1 MSVQPADA
9 AAFSSTT
16 VGRVAEIRLGKMLQP
31 KPNSPGDYE
40 VSYLRAGSL
49 ERLGGTEALRKM
61 WASPAEAA
69 NYEVRSGDLI
79 VAEGGDVGRSAFV
92 PEVPAHTIIQNS
104 LHRIR
109 PRAGDARFLK
119 YALEAVYHS
128 GWLNV
133 LCNKATFGHLTRE
146 KLASLRVP
154 WPSDNQQRVIA
165 DFLDA
170 ETARIDAL
178 IAKKRRLDDVVRLR
192 LSALIGTAT
201 TEGRPIQVRR
211 LVSLR
216 TSGPRG
222 WAERVGPSGVPFVRS
237 ANLQV
242 DSLNIKWDGMA
253 FVEDTKSAEAERSR
267 VRAGDVLV
275 GITGANTGWVG
286 FAEQGHDG
294 GYVSQHVG
302 LLRPRGLNP
311 KWLAYAVF
319 SPPSREQLL
328 GGQYGGTKQQ
338 LSLDELAE
346 LTVHV
351 PSLKRQE
358 ELVSRLDHQ
367 VVVADQLRIKLRS
380 QLALLAEHRQALVTA
395 AVTGQLEVPGVAA

>member
-1 MSVQPADA
+1 MSAARLRHFAQINPLTPEFDLLADDEPV
-9 AAFSSTT
+9 T
-16 VGRVAEIRLGKMLQP
+16 
-31 KPNSPGDYE
+31 
-40 VSYLRAGSL
+40 
-49 ERLGGTEALRKM
+49 
-61 WASPAEAA
+61 
-69 NYEVRSGDLI
+69 
-79 VAEGGDVGRSAFV
+79 
-92 PEVPAHTIIQNS
+92 
-104 LHRIR
+104 
-109 PRAGDARFLK
+109 FLP
-119 YALEAVYHS
+119 LEAVWPGAGLDVSRTRSKVEVSS
-128 GWLNV
+128 GYTRFRENDV
-133 LCNKATFGHLTRE
+133 LIPKITPTFEANRSTIARGLRGGVGTGTTELHIVRPGPKLDVRYANYLLSSRPFLRGGKAAMKGV
-146 KLASLRVP
+146 AG
-154 WPSDNQQRVIA
+154 QQRVPDDWLRDFPVPISGRTRQRAIA
-165 DFLDA
+165 DLLDA
-170 ETARIDAL
+170 ETTRIDAL
-178 IAKKRRLDDVVRLR
+178 INKKRRLDDMVRLR

-201 TEGRPIQVRR
+201 TEGKPTQVRR

-222 WAERVGPSGVPFVRS
+222 WAERVVPSGVPFVRS

-242 DSLNIKWDGMA
+242 DSLNIKWDNMA
-253 FVEDTKSAEAERSR
+253 FVEDTESAEGERSR

-286 FAEQGHDG
+286 FAEQRHNG

-319 SPPSREQLL
+319 SPSSREQLL

-351 PSLKRQE
+351 PPLKRQK

-380 QLALLAEHRQALVTA
+380 QLALLAEHRQALITA
-395 AVTGQLEVPGVAA
+395 AVTGRLEVPGVAA